1 MKRILSTLSMLL
13 VFSVGSTAVFA
24 QKKGNQSVKKIE
36 VFDVVEFGK
45 TTVVTDE
52 TRVWLEWNTD
62 SEVNNLGFNVYRANQ
77 SEQKSRV
84 LVNPSLIIGSALN
97 TGDKNSGGTF
107 SLLDPNGNMQSAYFI
122 EAVSVGGNN
131 KTLGPIYPQYV
142 DDLGDKVIDSS
153 LTADGL
159 ERKSTAVVERETPL
173 VPKEIA
179 ESKTNRSISTAQE
192 TQFWIAS
199 QNAAKINVK
208 QTGLYRVTRSQ
219 LSNAGFDVNASVG
232 LWQLYADGVEQPIN
246 VDSSGNFIE
255 FFGIGLDTLY
265 SDTKTYYLV
274 VGLQSGKRIGS
285 SIRRSVREGIVSK
298 SFGSSFERLENQT
311 YISSLLN
318 GEPDNF
324 FGTLFNS
331 TPSSVTINVPAVE
344 NITSGSA
351 RIDFRVQG
359 LTNTP
364 HSVNISLNGQQIG
377 TANGNNMASM
387 DFSYTL
393 NSQNLLDGNNVIQ
406 LSTASSN
413 SYCMFDKVKITY
425 PKKYLS
431 SNGRLAFSVPNYKS
445 VRVEGFG
452 SQNVRLFDVSDSS
465 KPTLISNSVTRA
477 NGATYDL
484 VIQSNRTRM
493 MYAIADE
500 NLLTPTSVVGN
511 IPSNLSSNSKQA
523 NFVIITHRNFINQA
537 NDWATYRRNQGMLVE
552 VVDVEDIYDE
562 FGFGALAASSIKNFL
577 GYAKASWLVKPD
589 YVLLI
594 GDTTFDNRNYQGGA
608 APYSLV
614 PSEIIDTS
622 YSETVSDEFLADFN
636 EDGLSELA
644 IGRIPATTTAFVTLM
659 LNKTI
664 AFELTRVGALMQ
676 RGMIFA
682 ADLPNGWDFEGTNIR
697 FRQLLPA
704 DMPASMITR
713 AQIDGRAAMLA
724 QADTGKFMI
733 HYSGHG
739 SVSFWAVSTFFH
751 RDDAFAMSNGNNL
764 TIFNLLTCLNGY
776 FPNNATDS
784 FVEGA
789 LKAPNGG
796 AVATWAST
804 GLTTPD
810 VQDVMATRYYQKIN
824 DGSIER
830 MGDLIRDAKTTLVYG
845 RDVRLSWALLG
856 DPTLRVK

>member
-1 MKRILSTLSMLL
+1 MKRLLFTLSTLL
-13 VFSVGSTAVFA
+13 VCSVVVPTVFA
-24 QKKGNQSVKKIE
+24 QKKETRSISK
-36 VFDVVEFGK
+36 FDVVEFGK
-45 TTVVTDE
+45 TTVLTDGN
-52 TRVWLEWNTD
+52 RVWLEWNTE
-62 SEVNNLGFNVYRANQ
+62 SEVNNLGFNVYRVSQA
-77 SEQKSRV
+77 EQKAKV
-84 LVNPSLIIGSALN
+84 LVNPSILIGSALN

-107 SLLDPNGNMQSAYFI
+107 SLLDRNGNMQSAYYI
-122 EAVSVGGNN
+122 EALSIGGTN
-131 KTLGPIYPQYV
+131 KTLGPIYPQFV
-142 DDLGDKVIDSS
+142 NDLSDKDLGSS
-153 LTADGL
+153 LTADSLG
-159 ERKSTAVVERETPL
+159 RKSTAIVERENAI

-179 ESKTNRSISTAQE
+179 ESKSNLTISTAQE
-192 TQFWIAS
+192 MQFWIAS
-199 QNAAKINVK
+199 QNAAKIKVK
-208 QTGLYRVTRSQ
+208 QSGFYRVTRSQ
-219 LSNAGFDVNASVG
+219 LSAAGFDVNASIG
-232 LWQLYADGVEQPIN
+232 LWQLYEDGIEQPIT
-246 VDSSGNFIE
+246 VDPSGNFIE
-255 FFGIGLDTLY
+255 FFGNGLDTLY

-274 VGLQSGKRIGS
+274 VGLQAGKRIGS
-285 SIRRSVREGIVSK
+285 SVRRSIREGVVSK
-298 SFGSSFERLENQT
+298 SFDSSFERFENQT

-324 FGTLFNS
+324 FGTLFNDSGS
-331 TPSSVTINVPAVE
+331 TVTINVPAVE
-344 NITSGSA
+344 NVTSGTA

-364 HSVNISLNGQQIG
+364 HVVTISLNGQQIG
-377 TANGNNMASM
+377 TVNGNNMASM

-393 NSQNLLDGNNVIQ
+393 NSQNLQDGNNLIQ

-413 SYCMFDKVKITY
+413 SYCMFDKVKVTY

-431 SNGRLAFSVPNYKS
+431 ANGRIGFSVPNYRS
-445 VRVEGFG
+445 VKVQGFG
-452 SQNVRLFDVSDSS
+452 SQNVRLFDVTDSS
-465 KPTLISNSVTRA
+465 KPRLVTNAVTRA
-477 NGATYDL
+477 NGSTFDL
-484 VIQSNRTRM
+484 IVPSNRTRM

-500 NLLTPTSVVGN
+500 NLLTPTSVVAN
-511 IPSNLSSNSKQA
+511 IPSNLSSTAKQA
-523 NFVIITHRNFINQA
+523 NLVIITHRNFINQA
-537 NDWATYRRNQGMLVE
+537 NDWATYRRSQGMLVE
-552 VVDVEDIYDE
+552 VIDVEDVYDE
-562 FGFGALAASSIKNFL
+562 FGFGALDAASIKNFL
-577 GYAKASWLVKPD
+577 GFAKASWLVKPD

-622 YSETVSDEFLADFN
+622 YSETVSDEFLVDFN
-636 EDGLSELA
+636 DDGLSELA
-644 IGRIPATTTAFVTLM
+644 IGRVPATTTAFVTQM

-664 AFELTRVGALMQ
+664 TFELTRVGALMQ

-682 ADLPNGWDFEGTNIR
+682 SDLPNGWDFEGTNIN
-697 FRQLLPA
+697 FRALLPSA
-704 DMPASMITR
+704 MPATMVNRGQT
-713 AQIDGRAAMLA
+713 DGRAVLLA
-724 QADTGKFMI
+724 AANQGKYMI

-739 SVSFWAVSTFFH
+739 SISFWATSTFFH
-751 RDDAFAMSNGNNL
+751 RDDAFAMTNGSNL
-764 TIFNLLTCLNGY
+764 TIFNLLTCLNG
-776 FPNNATDS
+776 FFHNNGTDS

-830 MGDLIRDAKTTLVYG
+830 LGDLIRDAKTTLVYG

>member
-1 MKRILSTLSMLL
+1 MKRILFTLSMLL
-13 VFSVGSTAVFA
+13 VFSLSFSTVFA
-24 QKKGNQSVKKIE
+24 QKKENRSVQKFE
-36 VFDVVEFGK
+36 VVEFGK
-45 TTVVTDE
+45 TTVLTDGS
-52 TRVWLEWNTD
+52 RVWIEWNTD
-62 SEVNNLGFNVYRANQ
+62 SEVNNLGFNVYRVGQ
-77 SEQKSRV
+77 SSQKAKV
-84 LVNPSLIIGSALN
+84 LVNPSIIIGSALN
-97 TGDKNSGGTF
+97 TGDKTSGGTF
-107 SLLDPNGNMQSAYFI
+107 SLVDRNGDMQSAYYI
-122 EAVSVGGNN
+122 EALSIGGNN

-142 DDLGDKVIDSS
+142 NDLSDKDIDSS
-153 LTADGL
+153 PMADSL
-159 ERKSTAVVERETPL
+159 ETKSNAIVESNNPII
-173 VPKEIA
+173 PKELA
-179 ESKTNRSISTAQE
+179 ESKSIRTISTAQD

-208 QTGLYRVTRSQ
+208 QSGLYRVTRSQ
-219 LSNAGFDVNASVG
+219 LATAGFDVNASVG
-232 LWQLYADGVEQPIN
+232 LWQLYADGIEQPIT
-246 VDSSGNFIE
+246 VDASGNFIE
-255 FFGIGLDTLY
+255 FFGNGLDTLY

-274 VGLQSGKRIGS
+274 VGLQAGKRIGS
-285 SIRRSVREGIVSK
+285 GVRRSIREGVVSK
-298 SFGSSFERLENQT
+298 SFGSSFERLDNQT

-324 FGTLFNS
+324 FGTLFNNAGS
-331 TPSSVTINVPAVE
+331 NVTINVPAVE
-344 NITSGSA
+344 NVTSGLA

-364 HSVNISLNGQQIG
+364 HIVTVSLNGQQVG
-377 TANGNNMASM
+377 TVAGNNTASM
-387 DFSYTL
+387 DLSYTI

-406 LSTASSN
+406 LATATSN
-413 SYCMFDKVKITY
+413 SYCMFDRVKVTY
-425 PKKYLS
+425 PKKYVS
-431 SNGRLAFSVPNYKS
+431 VSGRLGFSVPNYKS
-445 VRVEGFG
+445 VKVEGFG

-465 KPTLISNSVTRA
+465 KPSLITNTVTRA
-477 NGATYDL
+477 NGTTFDL
-484 VIQSNRTRM
+484 IIPSNRTRM

-500 NLLTPTSVVGN
+500 NLLTPTSVVAN
-511 IPSNLSSNSKQA
+511 ISSNLSSTSKQA
-523 NFVIITHRNFINQA
+523 NLVIITHRNFINQA

-552 VVDVEDIYDE
+552 VVDVEDVYDE
-562 FGFGALAASSIKNFL
+562 FGFGALDASSIKNFL
-577 GYAKASWLVKPD
+577 GYAKANWLVKPD

-594 GDTTFDNRNYQGGA
+594 GDTTFDNRNYQGAA
-608 APYSLV
+608 APYSLL

-636 EDGLSELA
+636 DDGLSELA

-664 AFELTRVGALMQ
+664 TFELTRVGALMQ

-682 ADLPNGWDFEGTNIR
+682 SDLPNGWDFEGTNVN
-697 FRQLLPA
+697 FRGLLPA
-704 DMPASMITR
+704 AMPATMVNRGQTDAR
-713 AQIDGRAAMLA
+713 AVLLA
-724 QADTGKFMI
+724 KANEGKYMI

-739 SVSFWAVSTFFH
+739 SVSFWAASTFFH
-751 RDDAFAMSNGNNL
+751 RDDAFAMTNGNNL

-776 FPNNATDS
+776 FHNNATDS

-810 VQDVMATRYYQKIN
+810 VQEVMATRYYQKIN

-830 MGDLIRDAKTTLVYG
+830 LGDLIRDAKTTLVYG

>member
-1 MKRILSTLSMLL
+1 MKRILFTLSILL
-13 VFSVGSTAVFA
+13 VFSIGFTSVFA
-24 QKKGNQSVKKIE
+24 QKKETRSMPK
-36 VFDVVEFGK
+36 FDVVEFGK
-45 TTVVTDE
+45 TTVLTDGN
-52 TRVWLEWNTD
+52 RVWLEWNTD
-62 SEVNNLGFNVYRANQ
+62 SEVNNLGFNVYRVGQ
-77 SEQKSRV
+77 SDQKARV
-84 LVNPSLIIGSALN
+84 LVNPSIIIGSALN

-107 SLLDPNGNMQSAYFI
+107 NLLDRNGNMQSAYFI
-122 EAVSVGGNN
+122 EAISIGGSN

-142 DDLGDKVIDSS
+142 NDLSDRDIDSS
-153 LTADGL
+153 PTADTL
-159 ERKSTAVVERETPL
+159 EKKSNAIVERENPII
-173 VPKEIA
+173 PKELA
-179 ESKTNRSISTAQE
+179 ESKSNRSISTAQE

-208 QTGLYRVTRSQ
+208 QSGLYRVTRSQ
-219 LSNAGFDVNASVG
+219 LSTAGFDVNASVG
-232 LWQLYADGVEQPIN
+232 LWQLYADGIEQPII
-246 VDSSGNFIE
+246 VDPSGNFIE
-255 FFGIGLDTLY
+255 FFGNGLDTLY

-274 VGLQSGKRIGS
+274 VGLQAGKRIGNS
-285 SIRRSVREGIVSK
+285 FRRSIREGVVSK
-298 SFGSSFERLENQT
+298 SFGSSFERLDNQS

-324 FGTLFNS
+324 FGTLFNNAGS
-331 TPSSVTINVPAVE
+331 TVTINVPAVE
-344 NITSGSA
+344 NVTSGLA

-364 HSVNISLNGQQIG
+364 HTVTISLNGQQIG
-377 TANGNNMASM
+377 TINGNNMASM
-387 DFSYTL
+387 DLSHTL
-393 NSQNLLDGNNVIQ
+393 NSQSLLDGNNVIQ
-406 LSTASSN
+406 LSTANSG
-413 SYCMFDKVKITY
+413 SYCMFDRVKITY
-425 PKKYLS
+425 PKKYIS
-431 SNGRLAFSVPNYKS
+431 TNGRLAFSVPNYRS
-445 VRVEGFG
+445 VKIEGFG

-465 KPTLISNSVTRA
+465 KPSFITNTVTRA
-477 NGATYDL
+477 NGSTFDL
-484 VIQSNRTRM
+484 IIPSNRTRM

-500 NLLTPTSVVGN
+500 NLLTATSVVAN
-511 IPSNLSSNSKQA
+511 IPSNLSSTAKQA
-523 NFVIITHRNFINQA
+523 NFVIITHRNFISQA
-537 NDWATYRRNQGMLVE
+537 NDWATYRRNQGLLVE
-552 VVDVEDIYDE
+552 VVDVEDVYDE
-562 FGFGALAASSIKNFL
+562 FGFGALDASSIKNFL

-594 GDTTFDNRNYQGGA
+594 GDTTFDNRNYQGSA
-608 APYSLV
+608 AAYSLL

-636 EDGLSELA
+636 DDGLSELA
-644 IGRIPATTTAFVTLM
+644 IGRIPATTTAFVTQM

-664 AFELTRVGALMQ
+664 TFELTRVGALMQ

-682 ADLPNGWDFEGTNIR
+682 SDLPNGWDFEGTNVN
-697 FRQLLPA
+697 FRALLPA
-704 DMPASMITR
+704 AMPATMVNRGQT
-713 AQIDGRAAMLA
+713 DGRAVLLA
-724 QADTGKFMI
+724 AANQGKYMI

-739 SVSFWAVSTFFH
+739 SISFWATSTFFH
-751 RDDAFAMSNGNNL
+751 RDDAFAMTNGSNL
-764 TIFNLLTCLNGY
+764 TIFNLLTCLNG
-776 FPNNATDS
+776 FFHNNGTDS

-830 MGDLIRDAKTTLVYG
+830 LGDLIRDAKTTLVYG